1 MATQVLGNLFGAH
14 ELVGL
19 TGGKSASCGRASLV
33 LQVKEA
39 LASVLERYV
48 GASAYATHGE
58 RVVVGQRLMQ
68 SASDILL
75 GWTTGMDPG
84 RHFYIRQ
91 LRKT

>member
-1 MATQVLGNLFGAH
+1 M
-14 ELVGL
+14 
-19 TGGKSASCGRASLV
+19 V